1 MSRWRDVVRI
11 HRLEYPFPVHYLCHA
26 VLGACYAANNVHQ
39 LFTGPVLLSII
50 ANLLSIVG
58 GNPLNAAVD
67 ISTDACN
74 QGKRDI
80 AHAALQLG
88 RHHAMGWT
96 ATEMT
101 FALAAA
107 TATSLWLDRA
117 LIAVGVAL
125 TIALCLLYNLEPVRL
140 KRRGLANP
148 ITIAL
153 TTGLLPSLVSYSA
166 VRPDLTVSTWL
177 IFIGVGVLITGRA
190 LWWTV
195 PDQIGDNATG
205 MTTPTIR
212 YGASQAI
219 RIACD
224 ATVVGLGLLGGGL
237 WWRYGPPWAL
247 LGVAVSVPFLLSKL
261 ALLRRL
267 PNCALPNRA
276 LPNDRA
282 LPNTALPNP
291 TQMRRRELSSVMI
304 ADVILVLLPLVA

>member
-1 MSRWRDVVRI
+1 VSRWRDVVRI

-26 VLGACYAANNVHQ
+26 VLGACYAANDVHQ

-67 ISTDACN
+67 ISTDACT
-74 QGKRDI
+74 QGKCDI
-80 AHAALQLG
+80 AHAALHLG
-88 RHHAMGWT
+88 RHHAMSWT
-96 ATEMT
+96 TTEMT

-107 TATSLWLDRA
+107 TATSLWLGRA

-125 TIALCLLYNLEPVRL
+125 TITLCLLYNLEPVRF
-140 KRRGLANP
+140 KRRGFANP

-153 TTGLLPSLVSYSA
+153 TTGLLPSLVSYIA
-166 VRPDLTVSTWL
+166 VRPDLTLSTWL
-177 IFIGVGVLITGRA
+177 IFIGVGALITGRA
-190 LWWTV
+190 LWWAV

-205 MTTPTIR
+205 MTTPIIQ

-219 RIACD
+219 LIACD
-224 ATVVGLGLLGGGL
+224 ATVVGLGLLGWGL

-261 ALLRRL
+261 TLLRRL
-267 PNCALPNRA
+267 S
-276 LPNDRA
+276 DGG
-282 LPNTALPNP
+282 LPNP
-291 TQMRRRELSSVMI
+291 ALLNPTRMRRRDLSSVMI
-304 ADVILVLLPLVA
+304 ADIIMVLLPLVARRM

>member
-26 VLGACYAANNVHQ
+26 VLGACYAASDVQQ
-39 LFTGPVLLSII
+39 LFTAPVLLAIL

-67 ISTDACN
+67 ISTNAHT

-80 AHAALQLG
+80 AHATLRLG
-88 RHHAMGWT
+88 RNHAMSWA

-101 FALAAA
+101 FALALAI
-107 TATSLWLDRA
+107 ATSLWLDRA

-148 ITIAL
+148 ITIGL
-153 TTGLLPSLVSYSA
+153 TMGPLPSLVSYGA
-166 VRPDLTVSTWL
+166 VRPDLTVSVWL
-177 IFIGVGVLITGRA
+177 IFIGFGVLIAGRA

-195 PDQIGDNATG
+195 PDQIGDKATG
-205 MTTPTIR
+205 MTTPAVQ
-212 YGASQAI
+212 YGAFQAI
-219 RIACD
+219 VIAC
-224 ATVVGLGLLGGGL
+224 AVTVTGLGLLGWGL
-237 WWRYGPPWAL
+237 WWRYGPLWAL
-247 LGVAVSVPFLLSKL
+247 LGVAVSGAFLLSKL

-267 PNCALPNRA
+267 SNY
-276 LPNDRA
+276 
-282 LPNTALPNP
+282 TLPNP
-291 TQMRRRELSSVMI
+291 TRMRRRDLSSVMI
-304 ADVILVLLPLVA
+304 ADMLLVLLPLAARGT